1 MEKIREIE
9 ELLVIAEK
17 YYKKLGIDLSV
28 DGQINMA
35 EVVWV
40 LVMIVYKSF
49 SFMVRNHG
57 LRYGMTLF
65 SEFIS
70 RTTGLVADG
79 IKDNDGADRTE
90 SRVVSIERGDC

>member
-9 ELLVIAEK
+9 ELLPIAEK

-28 DGQINMA
+28 DGKINMA

-90 SRVVSIERGDC
+90 SRTGGIERGDC